1 MTSTR
6 NPWLDVPAAEYQAHM
21 LSPDVAQWDALAE
34 LFALSLRSNRP
45 ARLLVLGCGIGNGL
59 QHVDP
64 AITRQVTGID
74 INPQYLGELVQRHPA
89 PQYDRMLLEGDLE
102 DMLLPSGPFDQVHA
116 PFLFEFLDWRPL
128 LPRIRDV
135 LAPEG
140 ALTVVLQR
148 VSRTVAA
155 RTPTPYFSL
164 RRLDARFAFVDPL
177 ELGKVASESGLMLS
191 AQRDFTL
198 PRQKAFSLITF
209 RHA

>member
-34 LFALSLRSNRP
+34 LMAAALRSIRP
-45 ARLLVLGCGIGNGL
+45 ARLLYLGCGIGNGL
-59 QHVDP
+59 QHVDA

-74 INPQYLGELVQRHPA
+74 INSQYLGELVQRFPA
-89 PQYDRMLLEGDLE
+89 PQYDRMLLEADLE
-102 DMLLPSGPFDQVHA
+102 QVPLPSGPFDLVHA

-135 LAPEG
+135 LAPDG

-148 VSRTVAA
+148 MSRTISA

-177 ELGKVASESGLMLS
+177 TLGNAAAECGLTLS

-198 PRQKAFSLITF
+198 PRQKSFSLITF